1 MVRVVASSSKKN
13 RSNLTILVVVA
24 VCTMLGG
31 SLIRIYLYEQEHS
44 HSSQLLTQTTTHTT
58 KHAILNEFKTTGR
71 KTTKQ
76 QQQQHRPPQH
86 QEKQKQQQLQQ
97 PEDEDDEEETEE
109 REQKLTP
116 ESPVA
121 AARLY
126 PTLQCQEYGG
136 PSESD
141 AQEMVYWQ
149 GNNNIYIWTFRIVFV
164 ESWRGIL
171 SLQMVTYISFSIF
184 LNFILVIL
192 ACRFIFVV
200 YRYSQ

>member
-13 RSNLTILVVVA
+13 RSNLSLLVVVA

-44 HSSQLLTQTTTHTT
+44 HSSQLLSHTTTHTT
-58 KHAILNEFKTTGR
+58 KHAILNEFKTAGR

-76 QQQQHRPPQH
+76 QQQQQQHHPPQH
-86 QEKQKQQQLQQ
+86 QEQQQKQQQRQQ

-109 REQKLTP
+109 TEHKLTP

-126 PTLQCQEYGG
+126 PTLQCEEYGG
-136 PSESD
+136 PSELD

-149 GNNNIYIWTFRIVFV
+149 GNNNIYIYGRFVSYSWSLAGHTFVANGHIFILSQYSCIVF
-164 ESWRGIL
+164 G
-171 SLQMVTYISFSIF
+171 
-184 LNFILVIL
+184 
-192 ACRFIFVV
+192 
-200 YRYSQ
+200 YSCLPFHFCCI